1 MLPTAG
7 QHTAPQSPAAQLSGR
22 RGSCLQLWA
31 PRTAS
36 VPHGHVFLWF
46 LICPSA
52 CGLARAHESWMCVC
66 VSLPIVLES
75 LQAISRGLSVCS
87 VLGRLQAPH
96 DACLLLSTGSCE
108 PLPSGECRGVGL
120 VQGGPWAW
128 PPTLPNRWR
137 GWLCPRCLGGCVS
150 PDAPISAQIPDKG
163 RLSPAV
169 SSL

>member
-1 MLPTAG
+1 MKAG
-7 QHTAPQSPAAQLSGR
+7 
-22 RGSCLQLWA
+22 C
-31 PRTAS
+31 
-36 VPHGHVFLWF
+36 V
-46 LICPSA
+46 
-52 CGLARAHESWMCVC
+52 CVC
-66 VSLPIVLES
+66 VSPF
-75 LQAISRGLSVCS
+75 LSSWKACKPFLGVSVVWS

-96 DACLLLSTGSCE
+96 DPCLLLSAGSCE
-108 PLPSGECRGVGL
+108 PLPSGECLGVGL